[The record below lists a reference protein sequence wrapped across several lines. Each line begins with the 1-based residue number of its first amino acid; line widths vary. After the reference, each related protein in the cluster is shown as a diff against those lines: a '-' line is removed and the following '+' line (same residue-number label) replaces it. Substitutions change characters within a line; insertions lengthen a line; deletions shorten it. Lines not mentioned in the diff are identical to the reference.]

1 MNWKS
6 LGHHCGSETFPW
18 QLGLVSAEAN
28 CVLCLNLTDGN
39 GAAPGCGLMLPPRL
53 LKLSGLT
60 LFLGRLQVC
69 QGSASISKQFS
80 RMRGEY
86 ISLSHVM
93 ADTVTAQQL
102 ERFWIA
108 LFGTFC

>member
-53 LKLSGLT
+53 LKLSGHN
-60 LFLGRLQVC
+60 FVP
-69 QGSASISKQFS
+69 
-80 RMRGEY
+80 GEAAG
-86 ISLSHVM
+86 LSGVS
-93 ADTVTAQQL
+93 
-102 ERFWIA
+102 
-108 LFGTFC
+108 